1 VIARDRH
8 HAAKRPGVRSLR
20 NTEAERIVAILFEV
34 VRDGKHFSAR
44 TGTTAPV
51 PIGAKV
57 RYRNKK
63 TGVERFGLSND
74 AGNFGSAEAQKL
86 LYTAA
91 DYRDVFPYWA
101 DFIEPTAIC
110 EGQSFISLNTYDRA
124 RFTFGFGQFAAHV
137 PDGDFIRWFR
147 DMLQRPEVL
156 DYFPNMEVH
165 GGRIVKVEET
175 KTVPMEDGSSTQP
188 LQLYLNPT
196 LDDVED
202 AEVIAAAKLIH
213 WTNAHPDARL
223 LQVQHMIA
231 TARRL
236 MKEADRRLGLDGR
249 GGDLCCVVVDVRHQ
263 GRAGFDDLQ
272 AALARPKPFEALL
285 EVGAQG
291 EPGRVANLK
300 AALASRR
307 AGLAKKKWSSAAGD
321 FA

>member
-1 VIARDRH
+1 M
-8 HAAKRPGVRSLR
+8 
-20 NTEAERIVAILFEV
+20 AIHFDV

-44 TGTTAPV
+44 PDSGTAFA
-51 PIGAKV
+51 IGSKV
-57 RYRNKK
+57 KYRNKK

-74 AGNFGSAEAQKL
+74 GSYFGSAEAKKQ
-86 LYTAA
+86 LYLAA
-91 DYRDVFPYWA
+91 DYDSVYPFWC

-147 DMLQRPEVL
+147 DMLQRPEAV
-156 DYFPNMEVH
+156 DYFPNLEVH
-165 GGRIVKVEET
+165 GGRIVKIEDTNAIPMET
-175 KTVPMEDGSSTQP
+175 KDSTQP

-213 WTNAHPDARL
+213 WTGNHPEARL
-223 LQVQHMIA
+223 LQVQHMIN

-236 MKEADRRLGLDGR
+236 VKESDKRLGLDGL
-249 GGDLCCVVVDVRHQ
+249 GADLCCVVMDVRHQ

-272 AALARPKPFEALL
+272 AALITKKPYEALL
-285 EVGAQG
+285 EVGAHG
-291 EPGRVANLK
+291 EPERVKNLK
-300 AALASRR
+300 AALVTRR
-307 AGLAKKKWSSAAGD
+307 ATLKKKKWSRAMSD
-321 FA
+321 FV

>member
-1 VIARDRH
+1 M
-8 HAAKRPGVRSLR
+8 
-20 NTEAERIVAILFEV
+20 AIHFDV

-44 TGTTAPV
+44 PDNSAAF
-51 PIGAKV
+51 PIGLKV
-57 RYRNKK
+57 TYRNKK

-74 AGNFGSAEAQKL
+74 GNYFGSNEAKKQ
-86 LYTAA
+86 LYCAK
-91 DYRDVFPYWA
+91 DYESVYPFWC

-147 DMLQRPEVL
+147 DMLQRPEVV
-156 DYFPNMEVH
+156 DYFPNLEVR
-165 GGRIVKVEET
+165 GGRIVKVEDT
-175 KTVPMEDGSSTQP
+175 KVIPMEDAASTEP

-213 WTNAHPDARL
+213 WTGAHPEARL
-223 LQVQHMIA
+223 LQAQHMIN

-236 MKEADRRLGLDGR
+236 VTESDKRLGLDGI
-249 GGDLCCVVVDVRHQ
+249 GADICCVVMDVRHQ

-272 AALARPKPFEALL
+272 AALRAKKPFEALL
-285 EVGAQG
+285 EVGGHG
-291 EPGRVANLK
+291 EPERVKNLK
-300 AALASRR
+300 AALDTRR
-307 AGLAKKKWSSAAGD
+307 DGLKKKKWSRSMGD
-321 FA
+321 FV